1 MLDGG
6 TASIQGHEGIAI
18 LGVVFGENQKFLT
31 EGQDG
36 NPRRVDRR
44 NGGLIRI
51 REFPRL
57 AMFADP
63 RQGIFHLLPKTVGQ
77 HFPNGASHNL

>member
-6 TASIQGHEGIAI
+6 IPGIQGHEGIAS

-36 NPRRVDRR
+36 DPRRVDRR
-44 NGGLIRI
+44 VGGLIRI

-57 AMFADP
+57 AMLADP
-63 RQGIFHLLPKTVGQ
+63 RHRVFHLLPKTVGQ